1 MKKIFIICAAVIV
14 SIGTFSS
21 CTKLD
26 VPVESQYVKSNFP
39 VTDADYTALLGS
51 IYSNLSSNFGVP
63 YWRMQDMSTDE
74 AILPARDGNFDD
86 GGQYRQL
93 HYHTWTF
100 DHPNV
105 ITVWQWG
112 FGGINTCNRVMSVV
126 NASSAT
132 AAKKASTIA
141 EVRAMR
147 ALYLFFMMDLYG
159 NVPIITDFP
168 VTVQPATQPRAKVYA
183 FIESEL
189 KAVLPLLPAKT
200 ANAATNVTQYGR
212 ATKGMA
218 FSILAKMYMNAGVYI
233 NTDHYQDAVTM
244 CDSVQANTN
253 YFLDAKYRDIFLP
266 TNGPQINETI
276 FAIPYDQQIPG
287 NQFTRFGFFYYLV
300 NAYGFNVGLS
310 IAMSTTPEFYN
321 RFNLPGD
328 DRNKTWLAGPQFYP
342 DGNGGFTNQPVYYPA
357 PNDKVQINIIPTLTL
372 TGLKPMDLGNDV
384 LTSQSE
390 GVRSIKYYPDATIT
404 QATRLNGNDI
414 PVFRLA
420 DIYLMKAEALL
431 RGATPTTING
441 ELQTPLTLVNKVRLR
456 SHAPAATSITLDDML
471 DERAR
476 ELSWEAWRR
485 DDLIRFGQFEKD
497 YPLPVVGGKADDL
510 QMNKDVTR
518 RLYPVPSTEIKTNPN
533 LVQNPGY

>member
-1 MKKIFIICAAVIV
+1 MCAAVIV